1 MAENS
6 SAMSSLDKFYIAFE
20 AMIGVSAAVGNALVI
35 CVVRLNPAFQN
46 NTFYFI
52 VSLALADIAMG
63 LLVMPLAI
71 VINLGIVMHFY
82 FCLFLCCLLMVFSH
96 ASILS
101 LLAIAIDRFLRVKLP
116 TRYKTVTTRRR
127 IWMALGSCWLV
138 SLLVGC
144 VPMFGWNQK
153 VPGSPSSMVCHYP
166 AVMRMDYVVYFSFF
180 SWILIPLIIMCVLYV
195 GIFYIIHTKLSPNV
209 TISKTTGVFYGKEF
223 KTAKSLALVLFLFAV
238 SWLPL
243 CILNCISY
251 FCRDCKIPLPLLYLG
266 ILLSHANSAMNPIV
280 YACRIKKF
288 KETYIFVLKT
298 YILRMNPDPLVPT
311 VEYTSEQMS
320 LSQI

>member
-1 MAENS
+1 MLYSPRSRQMWN
-6 SAMSSLDKFYIAFE
+6 
-20 AMIGVSAAVGNALVI
+20 
-35 CVVRLNPAFQN
+35 
-46 NTFYFI
+46 
-52 VSLALADIAMG
+52 
-63 LLVMPLAI
+63 MP
-71 VINLGIVMHFY
+71 
-82 FCLFLCCLLMVFSH
+82 
-96 ASILS
+96 
-101 LLAIAIDRFLRVKLP
+101 RK
-116 TRYKTVTTRRR
+116 RYKTVTTRRR